1 VPDQISSYH
10 QYYRRSF
17 FSIALL
23 MSLLVVVILILE
35 HRRRRWRNENK
46 RERKSCRGEMRWV
59 EKKGWTFTKISFIWS
74 FEISKPS
81 LCNICVQVCVL

>member
-1 VPDQISSYH
+1 
-10 QYYRRSF
+10 
-17 FSIALL
+17 
-23 MSLLVVVILILE
+23 
-35 HRRRRWRNENK
+35 
-46 RERKSCRGEMRWV
+46 MRWV